1 MRCGFIFV
9 ERSLSL
15 IRALWTAASGMR
27 AQQMNV
33 DMIANNLANVNT
45 TGFKKTRID
54 FQDLFYQTIRAPGA
68 PVAQGTQTPNG
79 LQVGHGVRSAGT
91 KKLFI
96 QGNPIATQQKYD
108 LMIEGDGFFQVLG
121 ADGTT
126 IYYTRDGAFQPDS
139 QGQLVTV
146 DGFRLA
152 DNITIPSDTL
162 DTIVSKDGTISV
174 ITSGS
179 PVPQSI
185 GQITLARFVNPAGL
199 ENIGRNL
206 YAETNAS
213 GQASTGTPASQ
224 GFGIMNQGFLELSNV
239 EVVEE
244 MVRMITAQR
253 AYEAN
258 SRAILTSDDMLATAN
273 QLRR

>member
-1 MRCGFIFV
+1 
-9 ERSLSL
+9 
-15 IRALWTAASGMR
+15 MR

-33 DMIANNLANVNT
+33 DVISNNLANVNT
-45 TGFKKTRID
+45 TGFKRARID
-54 FQDLFYQTIRAPGA
+54 FQDLLYQTIQAAGV

-79 LQVGHGVRSAGT
+79 LQVGHGARSAGT

-96 QGNPIATQQKYD
+96 QGNPIATQQTYD
-108 LMIEGDGFFQVLG
+108 LMIEGGGFFQVLG
-121 ADGTT
+121 ADGNTT
-126 IYYTRDGAFQPDS
+126 YYTRDGAFQPDS

-146 DGFRLA
+146 DGFRLTDSITVPA
-152 DNITIPSDTL
+152 DAL
-162 DTIVSKDGTISV
+162 DVIVSKDGTVSAL
-174 ITSGS
+174 TSGS
-179 PVPQSI
+179 PVPQTI
-185 GQITLARFVNPAGL
+185 GQITLARFVNAAGL

-206 YAETNAS
+206 YSETAAS
-213 GQASTGTPASQ
+213 GSATTGTPASQ
-224 GFGIMNQGFLELSNV
+224 GFGIINQGFLELSNV

-258 SRAILTSDDMLATAN
+258 SRAILTSDDMLSTAN